1 MYFEKKI
8 RFTVF
13 CYQHHQNSS
22 VGITIIVIIL
32 QEIWTTIMHHILL
45 TRFKAHYYVRPLIFF
60 FPRSL
65 QICRSQIA
73 HLSVHSCINF
83 IQKKKDK
90 FNGWYVLLAHSAQI
104 MQTVLSW
111 SPITYMPIFLSS
123 KPTIFTLFKK
133 VMSFFKKFK

>member
-60 FPRSL
+60 FPRS
-65 QICRSQIA
+65 SQIDST
-73 HLSVHSCINF
+73 SVCSFMH
-83 IQKKKDK
+83 QLYPKKKDK

-133 VMSFFKKFK
+133 VMSFLKKFK